1 MKAEE
6 FVSFLGAEKCS
17 AIIRTS
23 NQQAAAEAMEAAAR
37 GGFRILEFTLTIP
50 GAFELIAD
58 FAKKPDVVVGA
69 GTVLSIESAR
79 KAASLGASFLVS
91 PVVDEKLLR
100 EADSLGLALMPGTF
114 TPTEMWNAHELG
126 APLVKLFPAPAG
138 GASFVSAVL
147 GPMPF
152 LKIVPT
158 NGIDENNAVDYL
170 RAGSYAVGFVK
181 SLFEPA
187 DLQEKNYDRIEERA
201 RKLRSLIRTAKN
213 TK

>member
-6 FVSFLGAEKCS
+6 FVQFLGAEKCS

-23 NQQAAAEAMEAAAR
+23 NQQVAANAMEAAAR

-50 GAFELIAD
+50 GAFELIAE

-69 GTVLSIESAR
+69 GTVLSVEDAR
-79 KAASLGASFLVS
+79 KAGKLGASFLVS
-91 PVVDEKLLR
+91 PVVDEQLLR
-100 EADSLGLALMPGTF
+100 ESRELGLALMPGTF
-114 TPTEMWNAHELG
+114 TPTEMWNAHRFG

-138 GASFVSAVL
+138 GPGFVSAVL

-158 NGIDENNAVDYL
+158 NGIDEMNAADYL

-181 SLFEPA
+181 SLFEPD
-187 DLQEKNYDRIEERA
+187 DLREKNYNRIEERA
-201 RKLRSLIRTAKN
+201 RQLRKLIAAL
-213 TK
+213 